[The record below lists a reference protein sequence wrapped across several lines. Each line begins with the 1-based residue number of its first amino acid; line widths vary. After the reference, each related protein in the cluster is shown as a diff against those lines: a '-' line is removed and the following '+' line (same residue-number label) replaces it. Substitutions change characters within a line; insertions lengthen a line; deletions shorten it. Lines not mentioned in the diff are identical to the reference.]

1 MVNARKVQIMKKQI
15 DSSITP
21 GFFTYMGQQLKLH
34 NNILRVDTLPTDGGK
49 MLHDITEMADRPD
62 IPFKKVIL
70 AKWAIMKNN
79 KGRQLQK
86 AFELGYIPDAMITG
100 QIGSISHIS
109 LDSLRNVVL
118 HHPSSNTLSYIGSG
132 ATALQERNQRLQQK
146 VLATI

>member
-62 IPFKKVIL
+62 IPFKK
-70 AKWAIMKNN
+70 
-79 KGRQLQK
+79 
-86 AFELGYIPDAMITG
+86 
-100 QIGSISHIS
+100 S
-109 LDSLRNVVL
+109 
-118 HHPSSNTLSYIGSG
+118 
-132 ATALQERNQRLQQK
+132 
-146 VLATI
+146 